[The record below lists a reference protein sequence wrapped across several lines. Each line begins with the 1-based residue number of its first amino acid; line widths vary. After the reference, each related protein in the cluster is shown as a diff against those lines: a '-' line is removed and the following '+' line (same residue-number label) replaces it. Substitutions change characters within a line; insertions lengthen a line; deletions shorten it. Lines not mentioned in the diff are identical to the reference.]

1 MLELLIVLTVLEVVL
16 VLGVLAVYL
25 GRVRTH
31 LRTTAEVLG
40 KVAFGVRAIDTQ
52 VAATGPAVVRI
63 NATLD
68 ELATVAP
75 RVADGLERLPRS

>member
-25 GRVRTH
+25 GLVRNH
-31 LRTTAEVLG
+31 LRATAKVLG

-52 VAATGPAVVRI
+52 VAAVGPAVTRI
-63 NATLD
+63 NATLED
-68 ELATVAP
+68 LAAVAP
-75 RVADGLERLPRS
+75 GVADGLERLP